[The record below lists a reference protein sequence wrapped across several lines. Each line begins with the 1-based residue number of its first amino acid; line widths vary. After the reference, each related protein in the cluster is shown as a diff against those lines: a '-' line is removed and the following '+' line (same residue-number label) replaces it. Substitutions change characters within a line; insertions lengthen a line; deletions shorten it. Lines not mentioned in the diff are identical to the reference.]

1 VWVVLAERLIINK
14 SAEQITTFMLV
25 LTTRRHLASYSDET
39 LVSSLDEFYRN
50 YELITSSILNKSQ
63 GLRT

>member
-1 VWVVLAERLIINK
+1 MYGYDLPLDVGDA
-14 SAEQITTFMLV
+14 TFMLV